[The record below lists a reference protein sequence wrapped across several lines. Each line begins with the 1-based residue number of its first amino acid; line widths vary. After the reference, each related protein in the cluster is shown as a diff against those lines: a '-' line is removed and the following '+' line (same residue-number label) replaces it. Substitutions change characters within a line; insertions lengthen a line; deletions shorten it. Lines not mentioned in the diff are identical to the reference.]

1 MCMPYA
7 SAYSTASA
15 PSRRVLQTPMLLLHD
30 SHRDSHLPQA
40 VIQFMTSFDSDMSGT
55 IELDEWRTFIEKA
68 WAANRPVATRFV
80 KTLRYKLK
88 RKRAAERAEAAAIK
102 QTKQYY

>member
-1 MCMPYA
+1 
-7 SAYSTASA
+7 
-15 PSRRVLQTPMLLLHD
+15 
-30 SHRDSHLPQA
+30 
-40 VIQFMTSFDSDMSGT
+40 MTSFDSDMSGT